1 MASEH
6 LNLQIHTANIPQNE
20 KKHSRRLRFR
30 ARLSF
35 QDRLLR
41 NSFLACAVLL
51 GILALGNVQQPWAT
65 KAADGIKQ
73 ALTMKVDLDES
84 LGQLTFVQKM
94 MPESALVFFNL
105 NGGSEFA
112 EPVDG
117 NLLHI
122 YDAMQP
128 WLMYACTPGSSVC
141 APGEGTV
148 SAISPLSDGSWGVL
162 IDHGEGLESVLA
174 GLEEV
179 RVQVGARAVRAGE
192 IGTSGESLYYELR
205 QGGEAID
212 PSERLGL

>member
-1 MASEH
+1 MASDH
-6 LNLQIHTANIPQNE
+6 PNLQIHTSNIPAAE
-20 KKHSRRLRFR
+20 RKRRMPRFK

-65 KAADGIKQ
+65 KAAEGIKQ

-105 NGGSEFA
+105 SGDSEYA
-112 EPVDG
+112 RPVEG
-117 NLLHI
+117 ELQHS

-128 WLMYACTPGSSVC
+128 WLMFACQEGASVC
-141 APGEGTV
+141 APSAGTI

-162 IDHGEGLESVLA
+162 IDHGSGMESVLA
-174 GLEEV
+174 GLSEAE
-179 RVQVGARAVRAGE
+179 VQVGAEVLRGSS
-192 IGTSGESLYYELR
+192 IGKSAESLYYELR
-205 QGGEAID
+205 QAGEAID
-212 PSERLGL
+212 PSALLGL

>member
-6 LNLQIHTANIPQNE
+6 LDLQIHTAEIPQEE
-20 KKHSRRLRFR
+20 KKRPKRMRMK

-51 GILALGNVQQPWAT
+51 GILALGNVEAPWAT

-112 EPVDG
+112 QPVDA
-117 NLLHI
+117 NLVHI

-128 WLMYACTPGSSVC
+128 WLMYACEPGSRVS

-174 GLEEV
+174 GLEDV
-179 RVQVGARAVRAGE
+179 CVQVGAKVVRGGE
-192 IGTSGESLYYELR
+192 IGAACESLYYELR
-205 QGGEAID
+205 QGGAAID
-212 PSERLGL
+212 PAEHLGL